1 MIHMESK
8 NKIANA
14 DASEK
19 KEDEIKN
26 FLADSLKAI
35 QLLEPF
41 CRRQKGIE

>member
-1 MIHMESK
+1 MESK
-8 NKIANA
+8 NKSANA

-26 FLADSLKAI
+26 FLADS

-41 CRRQKGIE
+41 CRRQKVIE